1 MAGRQPAPPGGRPPM
16 RGRAAAGIARLSAL
30 VGVIA
35 LAVVAAEIMVS
46 NDVAGWI
53 VGLAVGIGV
62 QLLTLIV
69 VFSRRF
75 G

>member
-1 MAGRQPAPPGGRPPM
+1 M